1 MDELILNVEV
11 DVGYVLGDSCGDQG
25 HLVVLEEDDALEEPD
40 VDFGGDSDVVLE
52 EHLVNNMIILGIC
65 RSL

>member
-1 MDELILNVEV
+1 
-11 DVGYVLGDSCGDQG
+11 
-25 HLVVLEEDDALEEPD
+25 VLEEDDALEEPD